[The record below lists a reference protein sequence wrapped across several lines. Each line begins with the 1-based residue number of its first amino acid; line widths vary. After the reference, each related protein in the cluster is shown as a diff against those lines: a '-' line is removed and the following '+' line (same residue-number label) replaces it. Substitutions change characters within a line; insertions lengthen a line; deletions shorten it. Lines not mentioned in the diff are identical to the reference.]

1 MSCALVTST
10 NLKRDLDATKEVTR
24 GAGAPSAKMVGWP
37 TNSPSWPAMV
47 CGHLPPPLVVRAGHH
62 QHTKVPL
69 VPEDMKCAR
78 FVLFPLIQQ
87 SEGAPIGHAY
97 MSHYVVLTLRR

>member
-1 MSCALVTST
+1 MCFGHID
-10 NLKRDLDATKEVTR
+10 KPKEGLRCYEGGHQRSRRTIGEDGR
-24 GAGAPSAKMVGWP
+24 LAYQLPWLAGHGLWP
-37 TNSPSWPAMV
+37 FA
-47 CGHLPPPLVVRAGHH
+47 PPPLVVRAGHH

-87 SEGAPIGHAY
+87 SEGAPTGHAY